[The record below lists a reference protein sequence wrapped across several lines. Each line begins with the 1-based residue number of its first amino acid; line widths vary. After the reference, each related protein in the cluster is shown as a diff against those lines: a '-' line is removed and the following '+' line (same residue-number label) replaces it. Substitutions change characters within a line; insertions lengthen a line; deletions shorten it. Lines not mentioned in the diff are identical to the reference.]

1 MTWSQVMWKI
11 QNRKRAQKKRKT
23 DAKNRKRAQFEKVF
37 ELIIHF
43 RVSRVF
49 FPLPDTFWKSVRLRF
64 FCGFVALFLRIFCGF
79 FASRCGGAMCQGMPM
94 HDRALPKE
102 QKPSGFQS
110 QSQHLWSAPL
120 FQEGYSALRS
130 YTHAQGWKLFNT
142 KPKLYMQQE
151 IGNLSCMDWQ
161 CQYAVSSMDCSSSRA
176 RKKAVHAGPG
186 FAWSKMGP
194 EPKQWLGQKLQ
205 VVSFP
210 KISRHGKMKI
220 LSAELLVI
228 VCNMPPC
235 SICAA
240 DKHAWYVCMHESWSA
255 CMCGLY
261 LHSCSL
267 NACMAWSMGWC
278 MHDKHEHMKCTHGM
292 TAGLHA
298 CMQAWKTG
306 MHGMVQC
313 MHLMRSA

>member
-64 FCGFVALFLRIFCGF
+64 FCGFFALFCGF
-79 FASRCGGAMCQGMPM
+79 FASKCGGAMCQGMPM

-102 QKPSGFQS
+102 QKPSGFES

-161 CQYAVSSMDCSSSRA
+161 CQYAVSSMDCFQFQG
-176 RKKAVHAGPG
+176 KKKGCSCRTRFCVEQNGSWAQTMTRSKIAGGIFPQDFATWQDENFIGRVACNCMQHATLFDLRSWQACMICVHA
-186 FAWSKMGP
+186 
-194 EPKQWLGQKLQ
+194 WL
-205 VVSFP
+205 
-210 KISRHGKMKI
+210 MK
-220 LSAELLVI
+220 
-228 VCNMPPC
+228 
-235 SICAA
+235 
-240 DKHAWYVCMHESWSA
+240 CMHVWIVFAFMLIE
-255 CMCGLY
+255 CIDG
-261 LHSCSL
+261 
-267 NACMAWSMGWC
+267 
-278 MHDKHEHMKCTHGM
+278 MK
-292 TAGLHA
+292 
-298 CMQAWKTG
+298 
-306 MHGMVQC
+306 HGMVHAWQT
-313 MHLMRSA
+313 